1 MGSSPRVFPYVSD
14 EGFMRLALAR
24 ATAAAEHGDVPIG
37 AVLVKDETVLAA
49 SGNERHLRHDPT
61 AHAEILAL
69 RAGAEKS
76 GTWRLEGSTLYVTLE
91 PCPMCAGALVLA
103 RVKRLV
109 YGPQDPKAG
118 AALSL
123 YNIVQDPRL
132 NHELEITPGVL
143 EEECAAVLRSFFQ
156 SRRTGPAL

>member
-1 MGSSPRVFPYVSD
+1 MRQALD
-14 EGFMRLALAR
+14 EAR
-24 ATAAAEHGDVPIG
+24 AAALHGDVPIG
-37 AVLVKDETVLAA
+37 AVLIKDGDVLAA
-49 SGNERHLRHDPT
+49 AGNERHLRKDPT

-69 RAGAEKS
+69 RKGAEVLGRWHLD
-76 GTWRLEGSTLYVTLE
+76 GTTLYVTLE

-103 RVKRLV
+103 RVNRLV
-109 YGPQDPKAG
+109 YGPPDPKAG

-132 NHELEITPGVL
+132 NHELEITSDVL
-143 EEECAAVLRSFFQ
+143 GEECAAVLRTFFQ

>member
-1 MGSSPRVFPYVSD
+1 VTD
-14 EGFMRLALAR
+14 QDFMRRALLEAD
-24 ATAAAEHGDVPIG
+24 TAASHDDVPIG
-37 AVLVKDETVLAA
+37 AVLVKDGQVLAA
-49 SGNERHLRHDPT
+49 CGNQRWLRQDPT
-61 AHAEILAL
+61 AHAELLAL
-69 RAGAEKS
+69 RSAAQRL
-76 GTWRLEGSTLYVTLE
+76 GTWHLEGTTMYVTLE

-143 EEECAAVLRSFFQ
+143 QEECAAVLQTFFQ